1 MKPAKT
7 KIYAFDSNRAIP
19 VIGEFTT
26 WKELEG
32 KSFRDE
38 FLIVEG
44 SPGNLL
50 SFKMARK
57 MDAFSLDTF
66 KEIKEEKC
74 YNINNGSVQL
84 MKAYPEVFTEK

>member
-19 VIGEFTT
+19 IIGEFTT
-26 WKELEG
+26 WIELEG
-32 KSFRDE
+32 RSCRDE

-50 SFKMARK
+50 SFKTARK
-57 MDAFSLDTF
+57 MDAFRYS
-66 KEIKEEKC
+66 K
-74 YNINNGSVQL
+74 
-84 MKAYPEVFTEK
+84 